1 MMAPLDAVADRCDQ
15 PIMVIDIGG
24 TNVKFGYSV
33 AARPH
38 DYSRFFSSNALR
50 AGDPVQA
57 LAPMID
63 AVVADAGLPPWAIVA
78 TVPGFID
85 TDFDRVLFA
94 GNIPGL
100 NGRLLASEL
109 SRRVGCPVLLERD
122 AILALTGEVMT
133 GSARGANH
141 VLGIFFGTGIGAAFI
156 AEGIPFRG
164 GGWALELGH
173 MPFRGDN
180 RVFAGMRTDCVEAYC
195 SGRALEEMAG
205 RYGVSIIDV
214 FSAAARNAALGDE
227 LALFIRD
234 QAYTVATAVALFSP
248 RTIVLGG
255 GVLETEQ
262 FPKER
267 LLALIADHAPIS
279 ETGRPMDVRWA
290 QHGWASALHG
300 APRVVAEHLA
310 HNPSLFEWP
319 PDIKAG

>member
-1 MMAPLDAVADRCDQ
+1 MRPAAATTAANIQAALRALTN
-15 PIMVIDIGG
+15 IGG

-122 AILALTGEVMT
+122 AILALWAV
-133 GSARGANH
+133 
-141 VLGIFFGTGIGAAFI
+141 VFGPA
-156 AEGIPFRG
+156 
-164 GGWALELGH
+164 H
-173 MPFRGDN
+173 
-180 RVFAGMRTDCVEAYC
+180 
-195 SGRALEEMAG
+195 
-205 RYGVSIIDV
+205 
-214 FSAAARNAALGDE
+214 
-227 LALFIRD
+227 
-234 QAYTVATAVALFSP
+234 
-248 RTIVLGG
+248 
-255 GVLETEQ
+255 
-262 FPKER
+262 
-267 LLALIADHAPIS
+267 IS
-279 ETGRPMDVRWA
+279 
-290 QHGWASALHG
+290 
-300 APRVVAEHLA
+300 
-310 HNPSLFEWP
+310 
-319 PDIKAG
+319 